1 MSSNASASHASKS
14 DILLD
19 AGTNELEILVFR
31 LDDGLFGVNVAK
43 VREVIRFREPTES
56 PMRHDSVMGMINLRG
71 QVVSLIDLRKHL
83 GLGAVDPSNPANRV
97 IIMEF
102 NGLRSGYVVDGVDQI
117 HRVNWKAVRPAPD
130 VHSVDTS
137 ARNGGASFSTCTG
150 VLDLDGS
157 LVLMLDF
164 ESVADA
170 ILLQDKLHLERVENT
185 EGVDRGSMR
194 VILAEDSPFM
204 RDLMQRVLTNSGYT
218 RLEVYPNGS
227 EAWNA
232 IKDTHESNP
241 VHAVVS
247 DIEMP
252 QMDGLHLCKRIREH
266 KNGLAGVP
274 VVLFSSLISDDNRKK
289 GEQVG
294 ATIQIAKPHLEE
306 VVLLVDRACTGRL
319 SGDQTDH
326 GSLAAA

>member
-1 MSSNASASHASKS
+1 MGHSTPSRS

-31 LDDGLFGVNVAK
+31 LGDGLFGVNVAK
-43 VREVIRFREPTES
+43 VREVIRFTTPTQN
-56 PMRHDSVMGMINLRG
+56 PKRHRSVLGMINLRG
-71 QVVSLIDLRKHL
+71 QVVPMVDLALHL
-83 GLGAVDPSNPANRV
+83 GIREDDTDFRDSRV

-102 NGLRSGYVVDGVDQI
+102 NGIRSGYVVDGVDQI
-117 HRVNWKAVRPAPD
+117 HRVNWNAVRPAPD

-137 ARNGGASFSTCTG
+137 AHGQTDAASTCTG
-150 VLDLDGS
+150 VLELNGS

-170 ILLQDKLHLERVENT
+170 ILLEDRLSIDRVENDR
-185 EGVDRGSMR
+185 GVDRAAMR

-204 RDLMQRVLTNSGYT
+204 RDRMRRVLVNSGYT
-218 RLEVYPNGS
+218 RLEVYGS
-227 EAWNA
+227 GSDAWNA
-232 IKDTHESNP
+232 IAETHDTDP

-266 KNGLAGVP
+266 RGPLSGVP

-289 GEQVG
+289 GQQVG
-294 ATIQIAKPHLEE
+294 ATAQVAKPELAEL
-306 VVLLVDRACTGRL
+306 VRLVDSACAGTLGEGL
-319 SGDQTDH
+319 M
-326 GSLAAA
+326 AA